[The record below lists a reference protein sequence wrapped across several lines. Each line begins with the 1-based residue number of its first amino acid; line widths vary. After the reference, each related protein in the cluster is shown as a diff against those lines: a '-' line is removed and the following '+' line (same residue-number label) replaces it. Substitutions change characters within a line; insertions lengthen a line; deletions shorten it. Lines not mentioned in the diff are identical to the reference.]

1 MLHSCRPPQPGD
13 GAAQGLLDYWTPIRT
28 LTFHGPGSDHPAA
41 RETQAHLPSASV
53 VGRVHPRR
61 GARKEVTHTRAC
73 ITHNTHVHT
82 GVHHTYTGVHHTPH
96 TRTHRRASYT
106 IYMYTQVCVTLHTH
120 IHRCASHHA
129 HLHTQACITSHTH
142 RCASHATHIH
152 TGVRHTPHVH
162 TGVHHTMHTYTGV
175 HHTSHVCITD
185 HTHECSY
192 VHRSGCALHTQAY
205 TPHACTHVPPLG
217 SCVDYVTGKGSTRG
231 DGAGS

>member
-1 MLHSCRPPQPGD
+1 MDPG
-13 GAAQGLLDYWTPIRT
+13 QITQLLGRHRHISHLLPWWAVFTRGEVHAKRSPT
-28 LTFHGPGSDHPAA
+28 HG
-41 RETQAHLPSASV
+41 RAS
-53 VGRVHPRR
+53 HT
-61 GARKEVTHTRAC
+61 THMYIQAC
-73 ITHNTHVHT
+73 ITHTQVCITHHIHVHT
-82 GVHHTYTGVHHTPH
+82 GVHHTPYTCTHRCASHFTHTYTGVHHTMH
-96 TRTHRRASYT
+96 TYTRRRAS
-106 IYMYTQVCVTLHTH
+106 H
-120 IHRCASHHA
+120 
-129 HLHTQACITSHTH
+129 HTH

-152 TGVRHTPHVH
+152 TGVRHTPRVH

-175 HHTSHVCITD
+175 HHTSHVCLTD